1 VTIYYSEEALVMKR
15 LLSLAAVLLLSVRA
29 FAAGHAAATPAD
41 ISGTWTTQTEVQG
54 IAVNETCVIAETAD
68 GVLSGTCDTSG
79 GKFPISGKVTD
90 KRVTF
95 THPAMY
101 QAQDMTVSF
110 FGTLDEPT
118 SISGSIDMQ
127 PINAGGA
134 FAMKK
139 VK

>member
-1 VTIYYSEEALVMKR
+1 MKR
-15 LLSLAAVLLLSVRA
+15 LLPAVAVLSGAISA
-29 FAAGHAAATPAD
+29 FAAAPAD

-68 GVLSGTCDTSG
+68 GILSGTCDTSG
-79 GKFPISGKVTD
+79 GVFKITGKVTD

-95 THPAMY
+95 THPAFY

-127 PINAGGA
+127 PINAGGS

-139 VK
+139 IK